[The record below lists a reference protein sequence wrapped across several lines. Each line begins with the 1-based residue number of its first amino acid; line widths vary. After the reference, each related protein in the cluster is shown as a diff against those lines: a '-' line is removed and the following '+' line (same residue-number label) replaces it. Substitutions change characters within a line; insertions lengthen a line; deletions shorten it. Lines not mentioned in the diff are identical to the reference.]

1 MLAADAPGIRNSIPL
16 LLSIR
21 NVDTAPTGG
30 ILRGGK
36 TGGSAVLRGF
46 APPAAAWLASAARSR
61 YPYSKSNKSA
71 RPGFFVRLAFFA
83 RLRPYGGGHKALL

>member
-1 MLAADAPGIRNSIPL
+1 MLAANAPGIRNSIPL

-30 ILRGGK
+30 ILRGEK
-36 TGGSAVLRGF
+36 PAVSAVLRGF

-61 YPYSKSNKSA
+61 HPYSKLNKSA
-71 RPGFFVRLAFFA
+71 RPGFLFGLLFLHGCGPAA
-83 RLRPYGGGHKALL
+83 GEHKALL